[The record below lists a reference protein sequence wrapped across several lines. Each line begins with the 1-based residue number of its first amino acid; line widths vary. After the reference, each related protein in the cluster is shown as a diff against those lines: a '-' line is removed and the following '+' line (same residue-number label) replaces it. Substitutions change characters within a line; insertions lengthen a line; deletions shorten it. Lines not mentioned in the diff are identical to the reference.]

1 MDTWLL
7 EDWSFCSG
15 CFNIAA
21 GVVCGV
27 GVQIYTK
34 YTINEAME
42 YSKAALSCND
52 QLPLAAGDAHDKV
65 AEIIEEGGKGAVS
78 HAKAILK
85 SSGVSDQCVAI
96 FELVC
101 GKAQSFAAVDV
112 IKEACPNLSV

>member
-1 MDTWLL
+1 
-7 EDWSFCSG
+7 
-15 CFNIAA
+15 
-21 GVVCGV
+21 
-27 GVQIYTK
+27 
-34 YTINEAME
+34 ME
-42 YSKAALSCND
+42 YSKVALSCND

-101 GKAQSFAAVDV
+101 GKAQSFAANCYSTVRLQVQDHLAAAIPYKLFHAV
-112 IKEACPNLSV
+112 RRLRTDLAQPLHSSSFD

>member
-1 MDTWLL
+1 MKD
-7 EDWSFCSG
+7 
-15 CFNIAA
+15 
-21 GVVCGV
+21 
-27 GVQIYTK
+27 
-34 YTINEAME
+34 
-42 YSKAALSCND
+42 
-52 QLPLAAGDAHDKV
+52 
-65 AEIIEEGGKGAVS
+65 AVS